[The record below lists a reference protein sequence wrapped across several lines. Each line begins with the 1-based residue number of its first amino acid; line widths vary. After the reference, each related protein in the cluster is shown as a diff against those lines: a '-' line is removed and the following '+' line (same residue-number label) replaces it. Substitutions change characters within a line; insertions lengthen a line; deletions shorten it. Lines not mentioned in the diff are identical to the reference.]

1 MSVWLPSICPSN
13 EIPSAREERASAS
26 AQLALERR
34 GIELR
39 SSLWC
44 GGKPHEAVHV
54 RADTHQ
60 MVAMD
65 LEAPMMHVPFSSSLA
80 LAVDIML
87 IEHEK

>member
-1 MSVWLPSICPSN
+1 MWLPSICPSN
-13 EIPSAREERASAS
+13 EIPSAREERATAS
-26 AQLALERR
+26 AQLALEVLNEG

-60 MVAMD
+60 MVAMVETRGTID
-65 LEAPMMHVPFSSSLA
+65 AR
-80 LAVDIML
+80 AVFFIIGACSRYNAD
-87 IEHEK
+87 